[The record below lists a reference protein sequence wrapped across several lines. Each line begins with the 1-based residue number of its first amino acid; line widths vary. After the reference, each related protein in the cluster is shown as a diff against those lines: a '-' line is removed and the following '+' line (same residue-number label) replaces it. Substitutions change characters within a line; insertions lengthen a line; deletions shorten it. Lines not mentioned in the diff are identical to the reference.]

1 MADMI
6 FAHCSLGCAET
17 TRQQVFFDQV
27 EENSP
32 KQQNNKTTRQPN
44 NKKAYCYIR
53 EGICNKDKGCVTL
66 FLHTFAGVFQIEKT
80 KTISCL

>member
-32 KQQNNKTTRQPN
+32 KHITTRQPN
-44 NKKAYCYIR
+44 NKIAHCYIR
-53 EGICNKDKGCVTL
+53 EGICNKDKGRVTH
-66 FLHTFAGVFQIEKT
+66 FLHTFAEVFQIEKT

>member
-32 KQQNNKTTRQPN
+32 KQPN
-44 NKKAYCYIR
+44 NKKAHCYIR